1 MTPYK
6 ISTLFNI
13 HKEFNPDRFKPE
25 KPEGLDDIDEALG
38 GL

>member
-6 ISTLFNI
+6 IMTLFNI
-13 HKEFNPDRFKPE
+13 HKEFNPAQFKQG
-25 KPEGLDDIDEALG
+25 KPEGISDIDYALG